1 MSDFPLLQQT
11 DKTSS
16 QPTAITIGLLPG
28 EGIGPEMVQAATTV
42 LQSVECVTQER
53 RFHIITGGA
62 IGDAAV
68 RECGE
73 ALSPQIRD
81 FCCNVFSRGGAIL
94 AGAGGGRFVY
104 DVRKHFDLF
113 YKLNPLVPSAALD
126 QARRFQHG
134 HTANVDILVIREN
147 SGGIYQGH
155 WDEAVDEFHG
165 RVATHRFQYS
175 EHQVRRVLHVAAG
188 FARKRR
194 GELTLVHKPS
204 GVPTVSRLWS
214 DCARQIADEHDLRL
228 RELEIDYACF
238 HMIHDPWRFDV
249 VVTPNLFGDIVADI
263 GGVLLGSRGLCF
275 GASYSAAG
283 EAVYQTNHGAAH
295 DLAGT
300 DRANP
305 VGQILSLA
313 MMLRESFG
321 LAREARLIEAA
332 VESVWSAG
340 TRTEDVQEPGCRIVG
355 TREMAD
361 CIAGA
366 VWKLSHKS

>member
-1 MSDFPLLQQT
+1 MAPQAEANKVEETPL
-11 DKTSS
+11 
-16 QPTAITIGLLPG
+16 TIGLLPG
-28 EGIGPEMVQAATTV
+28 EGIGPEMIAAAKAV
-42 LQSVECVTQER
+42 LQAVESITPQR
-53 RFHIITGGA
+53 RFQLLTGGA

-68 RECGE
+68 RECGTP
-73 ALSPQIRD
+73 LSPAICD
-81 FCCNVFSRGGAIL
+81 FCKDVFARKGAIL

-104 DVRKHFDLF
+104 DVRQQFDLY

-126 QARRFQHG
+126 RARRFQPR
-134 HTANVDILVIREN
+134 HTEQVDILVVREN
-147 SGGIYQGH
+147 SGGIYQGC
-155 WDEAVDEFHG
+155 WGESKCDSFG
-165 RVATHRFQYS
+165 RLATHKFQYN
-175 EHQVRRVLHVAAG
+175 EHQVRRVLHIAAG
-188 FARKRR
+188 YAQKRR
-194 GELTLVHKPS
+194 GELTLVFKPN
-204 GVPTVSRLWS
+204 GIPTVSQLWS
-214 DCARQIADEHDLRL
+214 DCARELATEYGIKL

-249 VVTPNLFGDIVADI
+249 IVTPNLFGDIVSDI
-263 GGVLLGSRGLCF
+263 GGVLLGSRGLCY

-305 VGQILSLA
+305 VGQIFSLA
-313 MMLRESFG
+313 MMLRLSFG

-332 VESVWSAG
+332 VEQVWSSG

-361 CIAGA
+361 CIAAA
-366 VWKLSHKS
+366 VWKLSHEIA